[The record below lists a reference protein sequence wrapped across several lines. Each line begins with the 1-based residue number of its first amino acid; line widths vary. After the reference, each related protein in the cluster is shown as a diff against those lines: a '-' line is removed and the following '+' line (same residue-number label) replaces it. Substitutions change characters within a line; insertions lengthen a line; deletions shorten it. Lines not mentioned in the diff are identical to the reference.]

1 MKVYGTVFRGSTP
14 LHTSKLQILKIM
26 FNLPAAPTKTK
37 KMGKLIELVPGR
49 EARVLE
55 NNKPF
60 PILQGLKKEYI
71 QRGHNK
77 NNLIITYIS

>member
-1 MKVYGTVFRGSTP
+1 
-14 LHTSKLQILKIM
+14 M

-49 EARVLE
+49 EAKVLE

-60 PILQGLKKEYI
+60 PVLQTLKKAYI

-77 NNLIITYIS
+77 NNLKITYIS

>member
-1 MKVYGTVFRGSTP
+1 
-14 LHTSKLQILKIM
+14 
-26 FNLPAAPTKTK
+26 
-37 KMGKLIELVPGR
+37 MGKLIELVPGQN
-49 EARVLE
+49 AKVLE

-60 PILQGLKKEYI
+60 PVLQTLKKAYI

>member
-1 MKVYGTVFRGSTP
+1 
-14 LHTSKLQILKIM
+14 M
-26 FNLPAAPTKTK
+26 FNLPATQSKT
-37 KMGKLIELVPGR
+37 KMGKLIELIPGH
-49 EARVLE
+49 EAKVLE

-60 PILQGLKKEYI
+60 PILQGLKKSYI

>member
-1 MKVYGTVFRGSTP
+1 
-14 LHTSKLQILKIM
+14 M
-26 FNLPAAPTKTK
+26 FNLPATQTKT
-37 KMGKLIELVPGR
+37 KMGKLIELVPGQK
-49 EARVLE
+49 EKVLE

-77 NNLIITYIS
+77 NNLKITYIS

>member
-1 MKVYGTVFRGSTP
+1 
-14 LHTSKLQILKIM
+14 M
-26 FNLPAAPTKTK
+26 FNLPATRSKTK
-37 KMGKLIELVPGR
+37 KMGKLIELVPGQQ
-49 EARVLE
+49 AKVLE

-60 PILQGLKKEYI
+60 PVLQTLKKAYI